1 MGNSVLI
8 TFTGDSAPL
17 GREMDSVGQHAR
29 AMDDE
34 MREAGAGFDRVGEQA
49 DNMDTR
55 AMGFRDTLTGIQ
67 DGFGGVKR
75 VTSGDIG
82 FESLLLL
89 GTGIGDLGSGIYNFL
104 MPSLKSAVTWLKSL
118 KIATLAQ
125 AAAQNIASMATKAW
139 AVTTAFLNAAFITS
153 PIGWIVLAIAG
164 LIAIIVLIAVKTDW
178 FQRAWKAI
186 WGGIVAYIKWV
197 VGNYKAAF
205 GMIADAGIWLWRKI
219 TAIGSGIKSVFTG
232 IKNAIVGAFRFAF
245 NSAANMWN
253 RTVGRLHWTVPSWIP
268 GIGGASISVPR
279 IPTMHIGGTVPGPVG
294 QDVPIMAR
302 AGERVS
308 SSAPAPLVISSGGGM
323 LSDLVVAALV
333 DALRRRPDL
342 RYTIRAVARG

>member
-8 TFTGDSAPL
+8 TFTGDSTGAV
-17 GREMDSVGQHAR
+17 GAMDSVGASAR
-29 AMDDE
+29 SMD
-34 MREAGAGFDRVGEQA
+34 REVRAAGDGFDRVGESA

-67 DGFGGVKR
+67 DGFGGIKR

-104 MPSLKSAVTWLKSL
+104 MPSLKGAVTWLKSL

-125 AAAQNIASMATKAW
+125 AAAQNIASVATKAW
-139 AVTTAFLNAAFITS
+139 AVTTGFLNMAFISS
-153 PIGWIVLAIAG
+153 PIGWIVLAIAA

-186 WGGIVAYIKWV
+186 WGGIVSYIKWV

-205 GMIADAGIWLWRKI
+205 SAIVDAGQWIWKRFV
-219 TAIGSGIKSVFTG
+219 AIGNGIKSVFNS
-232 IKNAIVGAFRFAF
+232 IRNAIVGAFRFAF
-245 NSAANMWN
+245 NTAANIWN
-253 RTVGRLHWTVPSWIP
+253 RSIGRLHWTVPSWIP
-268 GIGGASISVPR
+268 GIGGATIAVPK
-279 IPTMHIGGTVPGPVG
+279 IPVMHIGGTVPGPVG
-294 QDVPIMAR
+294 QDVPVMAR
-302 AGERVS
+302 AGERVTS
-308 SSAPAPLVISSGGGM
+308 GAPAPLVISGGGGM
-323 LSDLVVAALV
+323 LSDLVVQTLL

-342 RYTIRAVARG
+342 RHVVRVVARG